1 MRKATVLVIA
11 VCLLFAQSAL
21 AANPVRISQVYG
33 GNGNTYNQDYV
44 ELYNSSGS
52 DINISGW
59 SLQYGSATGT
69 ADLGACTLCLTT
81 LPANTVIKGCSYFLV
96 GLVKGTVGANL
107 PVTPD
112 FEVPSGNNISSTNGK
127 IGLKA
132 DANTT
137 PCSPQSAFVDL
148 VGWGSAN
155 CSEGTPTP
163 ALSATSAALRNNGG
177 MDDTDINSADFTI
190 VTAPATFEPRNS
202 TSPIN
207 PLCTPVPVTPVNWSN
222 VKVLYRD

>member
-21 AANPVRISQVYG
+21 AANAVRISQVYG

-44 ELYNSSGS
+44 ELFNSTGS

-69 ADLGACTLCLTT
+69 TNLGACTLCLTT
-81 LPANTVIKGCSYFLV
+81 LPQGSVIRACGYFLV
-96 GLVKGTVGANL
+96 GLIKGTVGADL

-112 FEVPSGNNISSTNGK
+112 FEVPAGNNISSTNGK
-127 IGLKA
+127 IGLKS
-132 DANTT
+132 DATTT

-155 CSEGTPTP
+155 CYEGTGATA
-163 ALSATSAALRNNGG
+163 ALTATSAALRNNDG
-177 MDDTDINSADFTI
+177 MDDSDVNSADFTV
-190 VTAPATFEPRNS
+190 VTTFAPRNS
-202 TSPIN
+202 QSPIN
-207 PLCTPVPVTPVNWSN
+207 PLCTPVPVTPVNWGN